1 MKEYRQA
8 CQQFQF
14 LRLWEL
20 WSRNLPCVYPSKLTL
35 NEINKFRLNWQLTS
49 KVITLPLMSL
59 HWNGRRLGLHEN
71 STGVARRSF
80 PTQRSDEWWQPEFT
94 CQGFYTL
101 THTYTH
107 AAFSYAN
114 SVLFKQLVSHST
126 LLQTWPAKEPYI
138 PFPWVLVWLVSRRTP
153 DCAGCTAACLVW
165 ERAWA
170 LRFSNLGLP
179 PLFVNS
185 CRSNRTTLS
194 PAKCFLAVGSWTD
207 WWESE
212 VEAQIVFQANK

>member
-1 MKEYRQA
+1 MVKHPLKKKQPTDKLAAGIDRIAVVRVWQIVVTPSLVTVMQSSMKEYRQA

-59 HWNGRRLGLHEN
+59 HWNRRRLGLHEN

-107 AAFSYAN
+107 TQHSHMLTPSSSN
-114 SVLFKQLVSHST
+114 S
-126 LLQTWPAKEPYI
+126 
-138 PFPWVLVWLVSRRTP
+138 
-153 DCAGCTAACLVW
+153 
-165 ERAWA
+165 
-170 LRFSNLGLP
+170 
-179 PLFVNS
+179 
-185 CRSNRTTLS
+185 
-194 PAKCFLAVGSWTD
+194 
-207 WWESE
+207 
-212 VEAQIVFQANK
+212 